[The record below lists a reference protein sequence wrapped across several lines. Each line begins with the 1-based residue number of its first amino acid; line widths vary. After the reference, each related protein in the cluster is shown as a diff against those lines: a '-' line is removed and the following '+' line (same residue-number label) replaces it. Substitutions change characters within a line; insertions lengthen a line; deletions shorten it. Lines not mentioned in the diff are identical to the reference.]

1 MNGFRRYMKILIA
14 EDENTT
20 RHRLEKFLQDMDYEV
35 ISCKDGLAA
44 WEVIQSE
51 NAPNLL
57 ILDWMM
63 PGMNGV
69 EICRKVR
76 EQDREPYTYI
86 LLLTVKDKQEDIVYG
101 MEAGADDYITKPF
114 NQNELRVRLKAGR
127 RIIELN
133 KELLDARNVLRKKAI
148 YDELTGLYNRH
159 SMGEIL
165 EKEYTR
171 ALRYQT
177 DLSCLLVDIDYFKV
191 VNDTFGHIFGDFIL
205 RKFSACLKRKARKHD
220 FVFRYGG
227 EEFMILLPNTDLDG
241 ARSVAEKI
249 RSVCESKTYKDGAN
263 VTIATVSIGVASVK
277 HHQPSESKELIAF
290 ADKAL
295 YRAKSEGR
303 NRVSVYMKDS
313 PTQSIEGK
321 MSGTRDFGYLK
332 ENISSILEKT
342 KKASIQSLCLMVQ
355 NLGASQYQKHNHQ
368 VIQYIRL
375 IGERFNLPPS
385 IMESFKNAALLHD
398 NFKILL
404 KKTLKRKSKGLKTRN
419 KIEIESHPDMMAE
432 LTELFNFF
440 ANERSLLQHHHEN
453 FDGSGYPVGLKGNE
467 IPLGARIFAIV
478 DAMVAMLSERPFRK
492 SLPPEKVIEEFADNA
507 GRQFDPKLV
516 FMLFDIIKKQGLL
529 SVPEAV
535 LMKAKEK
542 VQEAMVKCHP

>member
-1 MNGFRRYMKILIA
+1 MKILIA

-20 RHRLEKFLQDMDYEV
+20 RRRLEKFLEDMDYEV
-35 ISCKDGLAA
+35 ISCKDGLVA

-76 EQDREPYTYI
+76 EQAREPYTYI
-86 LLLTVKDKQEDIVYG
+86 LLLTMKNKQEDIVCG

-127 RIIELN
+127 RIVELN
-133 KELLDARNVLRKKAI
+133 KELLDARNVLRKKAL

-159 SMGEIL
+159 YMVEIL
-165 EKEYTR
+165 EKEYSR

-177 DLSCLLVDIDYFKV
+177 DLSCLLIDIDYFKV

-205 RKFSACLKRKARKHD
+205 REFSACLKREARKHD

-227 EEFMILLPNTDLDG
+227 EEFMILLPNTGIEG

-249 RSVCESKTYKDGAN
+249 RSVCESKAYKDGAN

-277 HHQPSESKELIAF
+277 HHQPSESKELVAF

-295 YRAKSEGR
+295 YRSKTEGR
-303 NRVSVYMKDS
+303 NRVSVYVKDS
-313 PTQSIEGK
+313 SMQSIEGK
-321 MSGTRDFGYLK
+321 VNETRDFGYLK
-332 ENISSILEKT
+332 ENISSVLEKT
-342 KKASIQSLCLMVQ
+342 KKASIQSLCLMVR
-355 NLGASQYQKHNHQ
+355 NLGASKYEKHNHQ
-368 VIQYIRL
+368 VIQYIGL
-375 IGERFNLPPS
+375 IGERFNLSPS
-385 IMESFKNAALLHD
+385 IIESFKNAALLHD

-404 KKTLKRKSKGLKTRN
+404 KKTLKSKSKGLKTRDRL
-419 KIEIESHPDMMAE
+419 EIESHPDMMAE

-440 ANERSLLQHHHEN
+440 ANEGSLLQHHHEN

-467 IPLGARIFAIV
+467 IPLGARIFAIA
-478 DAMVAMLSERPFRK
+478 DAIVAMLSERPFRK

-516 FMLFDIIKKQGLL
+516 FMLFDIIEKQGLL

-542 VQEAMVKCHP
+542 VQEAMVKCYS